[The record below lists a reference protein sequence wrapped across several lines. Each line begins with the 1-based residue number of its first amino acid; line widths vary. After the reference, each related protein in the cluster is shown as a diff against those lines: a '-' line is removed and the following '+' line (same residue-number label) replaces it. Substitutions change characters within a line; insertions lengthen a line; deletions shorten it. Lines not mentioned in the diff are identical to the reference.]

1 VSAKGR
7 GKKRRDHDAYYTPD
21 WCTDRLIEDPDLPF
35 DLSGVWLEPAAGG
48 GDIIDAISINTGG
61 GLNDP
66 LIWVAGDIRP
76 KCLPALSHLTHDVY
90 AEDFLLFDFGDLLSK
105 HNRDRFDVLITNPP
119 YSLAED
125 FMTKGMKI
133 ARFTCLFL
141 RVDYLA
147 SKSRCSFLR
156 AFPPDVFVLPNR
168 PSFTGD
174 GNTDMTE
181 YAWFVWPQHSRPY
194 GRLKVLAKTA
204 IKQRSNSV

>member
-1 VSAKGR
+1 MSAKGR

-35 DLSGVWLEPAAGG
+35 DLSGVWLEPAAGA
-48 GDIIDAISINTGG
+48 GDIIKAIKGRG
-61 GLNDP
+61 VWDP
-66 LIWVAGDIRP
+66 FVIAGDIRA
-76 KCLPALSHLTHDVY
+76 KCKAPLKRCADEIYTG
-90 AEDFLLFDFGDLLSK
+90 DFLSFDFADLLSK

-125 FMTKGMKI
+125 FMTKGMQI
-133 ARFTCLFL
+133 ARYTCLFL
-141 RVDYLA
+141 RVNYLA

-181 YAWFVWPQHSRPY
+181 YAWFVWPQHSRPF

-204 IKQRSNSV
+204 IK